1 MLAACRITL
10 RAVVLLLALL
20 CAAVTPV
27 QAEPSRTAT
36 ALDEL
41 LARARADATPPCA
54 DDKDDLER
62 VLCEG
67 RLRVGVRTDYPKFGT
82 RSDGVYAGYEID
94 LARQIAARLG
104 VALDL
109 LPVSPANRIAMLGE
123 NKVDLVI
130 ATMGHTVQRDAQA
143 LFIRPHYYASETVV
157 VGPRSTPISS
167 WAGLAGAT
175 VCVTV
180 GNNSNT
186 ELVAHNVR
194 LLLFDRPSRLIEE
207 LQDGACQLVAQD
219 DSFFAAYLAQPSF
232 AARYDVKLGF
242 STVPWG
248 MAVAAQGSTR
258 LAAALSLLSRQYH
271 EDGTFLALARRNGV
285 RLDFLEQQ
293 AALWRSSACQTTLTD
308 PTCLI
313 PAVDSSLARL
323 PFANA
328 TDRLE
333 GWIHEHTGLQVT
345 FPMFKTVVA
354 FGLFTDGLLYT
365 VILVAGAMACTTAF
379 AFGFAAALWSKH
391 RVLRSVARMVT
402 VTLQSSPIVLLL
414 FVGFTAATA
423 LVQYSLSVALV
434 VAILV
439 LGLFN
444 GSYAGQSIAEIH
456 EELRRERGGLAPG
469 ARLLASR
476 SSTQIT
482 SFLINACKGSAAASM
497 IGAPELLSALT
508 DISSFSNERITLYTV
523 LLLSYLG
530 LVLAVMALCLGLRRW
545 LQRSLRVT

>member
-1 MLAACRITL
+1 MRVL
-10 RAVVLLLALL
+10 VLLLALL
-20 CAAVTPV
+20 CCLGSPTSA
-27 QAEPSRTAT
+27 QAQPSRTQT

-41 LARARADATPPCA
+41 LARARAESAPPCT
-54 DDKDDLER
+54 DDKDDLGR
-62 VLCEG
+62 ILCAG
-67 RLRVGVRTDYPKFGT
+67 RLRVGVRSDYPKFGIL
-82 RSDGVYAGYEID
+82 SDGSYSGYDVD
-94 LARQIAARLG
+94 LARQIATRLG

-109 LPVSPANRIAMLGE
+109 TAVTPANRIALLGE

-130 ATMGHTVQRDAQA
+130 ATMGHTVQRDQQA
-143 LFIRPHYYASETVV
+143 LFIRPHYYASQTVV

-180 GNNSNT
+180 GNSSNT

-194 LLLFDRPSRLIEE
+194 LLLFDRPSRLIDE

-219 DSFFAAYLAQPSF
+219 DSFFAAFLDQPAF

-242 STVPWG
+242 DTLPWG
-248 MAVAAQGSTR
+248 MAVASRGSTQ

-271 EDGTFLALARRNGV
+271 EDGTFLALARRNGI
-285 RLDFLEQQ
+285 RLDFLGQQ
-293 AALWRSSACQTTLTD
+293 AALWRSTACQTGLTD
-308 PTCLI
+308 PACLI

-323 PFANA
+323 PFADA

-333 GWIHEHTGLQVT
+333 GWVHAHTGLQVT

-365 VILVAGAMACTTAF
+365 VILVAGAMACTTVFAF
-379 AFGFAAALWSKH
+379 AFAAALWSDI
-391 RVLRSVARMVT
+391 RVLRGVVRMVT
-402 VTLQSSPIVLLL
+402 ATLQSSPIVLLL

-423 LVQYSLSVALV
+423 LVQYSLPVALA
-434 VAILV
+434 VAIIV

-456 EELRRERGGLAPG
+456 EELRRERGGLPPG

-476 SSTQIT
+476 SATQIT

-508 DISSFSNERITLYTV
+508 DISSFSSERITLYTV

-530 LVLAVMALCLGLRRW
+530 LVLAVMALCHALRRW
-545 LQRSLRVT
+545 LQRSLRAA